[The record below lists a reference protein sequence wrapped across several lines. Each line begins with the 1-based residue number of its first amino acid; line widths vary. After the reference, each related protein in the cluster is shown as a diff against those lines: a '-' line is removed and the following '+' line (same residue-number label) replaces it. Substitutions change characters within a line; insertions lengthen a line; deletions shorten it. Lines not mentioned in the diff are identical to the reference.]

1 MRSLVAGSLLIVL
14 LGLGPAFGQPACGSD
29 QPCPISFPDD
39 DGVDTG
45 QYYVEEPPEW
55 DGETPLPVIVWFH
68 GYQGSGRAAVSNRG
82 LVGAWTGAGYLFV
95 AGDGHENTW
104 AHQGSPSQA
113 RDDTAYVRA
122 VIEDVQD
129 RYPTDPERIVAAG
142 FSQGGSMVW
151 SVACFVGAPFTHYA
165 PISGAFWEPMPATC
179 EAGPVTMRHTHG
191 TSDRVVPMAGR
202 PIGDRWRQADVLAG
216 LDVLRALDAC
226 PTMAD
231 RDDLTVGSST
241 CQVWSS
247 CTDGALQLCLN
258 DGGHGVPSGW
268 SATTQTW
275 IEATA
280 ESATH

>member
-1 MRSLVAGSLLIVL
+1 MRSLMAGSLLIVS
-14 LGLGPAFGQPACGSD
+14 LGLGTAFGQPACGSD
-29 QPCPISFPDD
+29 QPCPISFPDG
-39 DGVDTG
+39 DGVDGG
-45 QYYVEEPPEW
+45 QYYIDEPAAW

-68 GYQGSGRAAVSNRG
+68 GYQGSGQAAVNNLG
-82 LVGAWTGAGYLFV
+82 LVGAWTDAGYLFV
-95 AGDGHENTW
+95 AGDGRDNTW

-113 RDDTAYVRA
+113 RNDTAYVRA

-129 RYPTDPERIVAAG
+129 RYPTDSERIVAAG

-151 SVACFVGAPFTHYA
+151 SVACFIGAPFTHYA
-165 PISGAFWEPMPATC
+165 PISGAFWEPMPASC
-179 EAGPVTMRHTHG
+179 NAGPVTMRHTHG

-216 LDVLRALDAC
+216 LDVLRALNAC

-280 ESATH
+280 GSAMH

>member
-1 MRSLVAGSLLIVL
+1 MAGSLLIVSL
-14 LGLGPAFGQPACGSD
+14 SLGTAFGQPACGSE
-29 QPCPISFPDD
+29 QPCPVSFPDGA
-39 DGVDTG
+39 GVDAG

-68 GYQGSGRAAVSNRG
+68 GYQGSGRAAVNNRG
-82 LVGAWTGAGYLFV
+82 LVGAWTDAGYLFV
-95 AGDGHENTW
+95 AGDGRDNTW
-104 AHQGSPSQA
+104 AHQGSPSRA
-113 RDDTAYVRA
+113 RNDTAYVRA

-165 PISGAFWEPMPATC
+165 PISGAFWEPMPETC
-179 EAGPVTMRHTHG
+179 DAGPVTMRHTHG

-216 LDVLRALDAC
+216 LDVLRALNAC
-226 PTMAD
+226 PAMAD
-231 RDDLTVGSST
+231 RDDLVVGSST
-241 CQVWSS
+241 CEVWSS
-247 CTDGALQLCLN
+247 CANGALQLCLN

-268 SATTQTW
+268 SATTQAW
-275 IEATA
+275 IEAT
-280 ESATH
+280 EISATN